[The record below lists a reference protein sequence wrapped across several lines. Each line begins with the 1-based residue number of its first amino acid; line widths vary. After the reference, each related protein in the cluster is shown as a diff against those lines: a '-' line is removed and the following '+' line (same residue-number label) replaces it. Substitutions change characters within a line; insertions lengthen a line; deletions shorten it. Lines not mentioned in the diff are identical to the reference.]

1 MLILMLVGVA
11 FASTGFSPRSDEAAK
26 TQQQVP
32 AKGTDFKVIQE
43 IPVTGGSMVMP
54 DMMVKGDGSLVVYI
68 VQLAEETLEYA
79 AMANTTRLTN
89 SLLESAKQL
98 RAKNGDTRIPVEA
111 EAYRLTM
118 IQDLAVSPYAKGL
131 FDGKGAVGVEGG
143 WEWVAYSAMT
153 AGAGAF
159 VLVNELKAPNY
170 PPAMFVPGAFPSFWY
185 GGPAGTKIAYWAQEG
200 KNIKLM
206 LAAERIA
213 VLEEGTVPVAPA
225 IFKRGPKSYATES
238 GMIYVASTANRR
250 ALFADTAKVRGDCDA
265 IEAALNPLM
274 WKVGYIARN
283 GGQSVLVVDGKEQA
297 TGFVPVHG
305 LTFFAGGNAC
315 AFAAGTGAREFV
327 VRNSLKALSSFTRV
341 TPDKDFGEVRSLA
354 FNSLTTKVAYVAK
367 DGRKEWVMID
377 DQKVTPEYTLVSFN
391 REGFEWGGPL
401 VFAGYDAAKDVIV
414 VGRL

>member
-32 AKGTDFKVIQE
+32 AKGTDYKVIQE

-54 DMMVKGDGSLVVYI
+54 GMMVKGDGSLVVYI

-89 SLLESAKQL
+89 SLLEPAKQL

-111 EAYRLTM
+111 EATRLTM

-153 AGAGAF
+153 VGAGAF
-159 VLVNELKAPNY
+159 
-170 PPAMFVPGAFPSFWY
+170 
-185 GGPAGTKIAYWAQEG
+185 
-200 KNIKLM
+200 
-206 LAAERIA
+206 
-213 VLEEGTVPVAPA
+213 
-225 IFKRGPKSYATES
+225 
-238 GMIYVASTANRR
+238 
-250 ALFADTAKVRGDCDA
+250 
-265 IEAALNPLM
+265 
-274 WKVGYIARN
+274 
-283 GGQSVLVVDGKEQA
+283 VLVVDGKEQA

-354 FNSLTTKVAYVAK
+354 FNSLTTKVAYVAR

-377 DQKVTPEYTLVSFN
+377 DQKVTPEYTRVSCN